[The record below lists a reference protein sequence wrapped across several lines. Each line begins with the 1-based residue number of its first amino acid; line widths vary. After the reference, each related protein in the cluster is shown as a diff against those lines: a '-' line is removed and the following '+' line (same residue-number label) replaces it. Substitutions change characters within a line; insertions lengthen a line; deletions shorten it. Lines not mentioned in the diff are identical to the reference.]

1 MNDMINEAFNANAI
15 NAFNPYILARF
26 ARATYYNNTLF
37 NDITSAQESIDSW
50 LNPKYGNHNPWQ
62 IIDTNGGINGFQAI
76 AAGLDAN
83 NDGVY
88 DQVVI
93 AFRGTDSFLDKIADL
108 EIFAT
113 IKPDQ
118 ELGAY
123 NFYEKIFAMESVKG
137 AQIYLTGHSLGGALA
152 ELTAIKYGEEAMT
165 FNSPGMLSHGGSA
178 YYLYQLFTKNDV
190 EYALGDDEN
199 EVKYLIDYYYQN
211 QDTSAATLGVGDGFA
226 GLEDDHA
233 YAVKSVNPNYMELVN
248 PWDTTENI
256 KVSIKD
262 LADNFGKYDFSIV
275 DTGLMEQADYLEE
288 YYA

>member
-1 MNDMINEAFNANAI
+1 MSADFGINNQYFNDKPDLKGFNTRKAAGVNETFWG
-15 NAFNPYILARF
+15 
-26 ARATYYNNTLF
+26 LF
-37 NDITSAQESIDSW
+37 NEDKGV
-50 LNPKYGNHNPWQ
+50 NG
-62 IIDTNGGINGFQAI
+62 IIDEAVFQGNAGDCWLISGILSLSYTDEGKDLIQDAI
-76 AAGLDAN
+76 SKNPDGSYNVTFKGVDKTYTISNDELVRAN
-83 NDGVY
+83 KS
-88 DQVVI
+88 
-93 AFRGTDSFLDKIADL
+93 SFLNGVGLADSKYSTGDDDML
-108 EIFAT
+108 LI
-113 IKPDQ
+113 
-118 ELGAY
+118 EL
-123 NFYEKIFAMESVKG
+123 AMEKLVQEG
-137 AQIYLTGHSLGGALA
+137 DIPIETIEGI
-152 ELTAIKYGEEAMT
+152 T
-165 FNSPGMLSHGGSA
+165 GGSA

-211 QDTSAATLGVGDGFA
+211 QDTAAATLGVGDGFA

-233 YAVKSVNPNYMELVN
+233 YAVKSVNQNYMELVN